1 MTVRCYA
8 EPESWTG
15 EEITLSAAESHHL
28 KHVMRIRRGGEVLV
42 MDGAGREALAVVSGE
57 DGQML
62 LLKTLSVRSHAR
74 PSCSIHL
81 LNAIL
86 KGPKMDWLVQ
96 KATELGVASFT
107 PVQAERC
114 VVRLNERQAADR
126 RERWRQIALGGM
138 KQCGA
143 PFLPV
148 IETVTDFTRALE
160 RGGACDVLLICSLAE
175 GALSLRGV
183 LGDCRTRGALSI
195 GVLVGPEGDFT
206 AEEISTTTASGAV
219 PVTLGP
225 NVLRAETAAIFA
237 LSAIQ
242 FEWMDRN

>member
-1 MTVRCYA
+1 MTVRCHA

-15 EEITLSAAESHHL
+15 EEIALSAAESHHL
-28 KHVMRIRRGGEVLV
+28 KHVMRIRLGGEVLV

-57 DGQML
+57 DGRTL
-62 LLKTLSVRSHAR
+62 LLKIRSVRSQSR
-74 PSCSIHL
+74 PRHSIHL

-96 KATELGVASFT
+96 KATELGATSFT
-107 PVQAERC
+107 PVQTARC

-138 KQCGA
+138 KQCGT

-148 IETVTDFTRALE
+148 IEPVTDFARALE

-175 GALSLRGV
+175 GALSLRSV
-183 LGDCRTRGALSI
+183 LGECRERGALSI

-206 AEEISTTTASGAV
+206 AEEIVAATASGAV
-219 PVTLGP
+219 PVTLGT

-242 FEWMDRN
+242 FEWMDRA